1 MKTDIEIKDE
11 IYEYLKGSE
20 LMERLDGVLKKTK
33 RPAGSRK
40 EDVNISVLA
49 NQNGKIQEAI
59 VYINIYIPDTDTGLQ
74 TEENSPRL
82 REISRLSADLLEVVK
97 YSNVRMNLESQH
109 VYEAETGG
117 EHVIS
122 HRMLYKVKNQ
132 AYGTCRKREP
142 RLG

>member
-11 IYEYLKGSE
+11 IYAYLKDSE
-20 LMERLDGVLKKTK
+20 LMQRLDGVLKKTK
-33 RPAGSRK
+33 RPAGSRR

-49 NQNGKIQEAI
+49 NQNGQIQEAI
-59 VYINIYIPDTDTGLQ
+59 VYINIYIPDLEDEQQ
-74 TEENSPRL
+74 TEENTPRL
-82 REISRLSADLLEVVK
+82 REICRLSADLLEVVK

-122 HRMLYKVKNQ
+122 HRMLYKVKN
-132 AYGTCRKREP
+132 
-142 RLG
+142 